1 MAGHSKFKNIMHRK
15 GAQDKKRAKQF
26 DKLSRE
32 ITVAARMG
40 QPDPDFNPRLRTAIQ
55 TAKSHSMPKDRIE
68 RAVQQ
73 SQAGDGDNF
82 EEVRYEGFGPGG
94 TALIVEA
101 LTDNRNR
108 TAGDVRTTFAKN
120 GGNLGETGAANF
132 MFERVGMIVY
142 QAGVADAEAMFEAA
156 AEAGAENVE
165 SDGDSHEIV
174 TAPDDLHAVAKAL
187 EGRFG
192 DPDSA
197 KLAWKA
203 HEPVPV
209 SEDDARKLLKL
220 LDALDDNDD
229 VQEVYGNYEISDAIM
244 ERLEAA

>member
-15 GAQDKKRAKQF
+15 GAQDKKRAKLF
-26 DKLSRE
+26 DKLARE

-73 SQAGDGDNF
+73 SQAGDGDNY

-108 TAGDVRTTFAKN
+108 TASDVRAIFSKN

-142 QAGVADAEAMFEAA
+142 KADVADAETMFEAA
-156 AEAGAENVE
+156 AEAGAENAE
-165 SDGDSHEIV
+165 SDDDSHEIV

-187 EGRFG
+187 EDRFG
-192 DPDSA
+192 DPESA

-244 ERLEAA
+244 ESLEAA